1 MVAYLRTQNDLI
13 DLPALSQARD
23 DPHSVDFAAAGRSLR
38 ELPRSLFIVRVA
50 VDNLLEAQPLKRQL
64 IGCAEHFGSAGVRH
78 PRALTPH
85 WPTIIRRRRVQKTRH
100 KMCHHFVSK

>member
-1 MVAYLRTQNDLI
+1 MLAYLRTQNDLI

-23 DPHSVDFAAAGRSLR
+23 DPHSVDIAAAGRSLR

-64 IGCAEHFGSAGVRH
+64 IGCAEHFGSAGVRRH
-78 PRALTPH
+78 PRALTH
-85 WPTIIRRRRVQKTRH
+85 L
-100 KMCHHFVSK
+100 HHTGLQ